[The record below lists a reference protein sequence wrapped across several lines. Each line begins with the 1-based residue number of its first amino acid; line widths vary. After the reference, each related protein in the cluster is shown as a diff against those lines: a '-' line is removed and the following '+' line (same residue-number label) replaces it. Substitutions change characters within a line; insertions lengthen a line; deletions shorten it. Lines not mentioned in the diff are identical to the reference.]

1 MENNTEMLELLKKM
15 EKTNRQH
22 ATYAKLQFFFS
33 VAAVVLCLVLLISVL
48 QFIPQV
54 QQMLSRAD
62 IILTNLEVVSDQ
74 LTNMDLSGMVAN
86 VDSLVSNVDSL
97 IGNVDGL
104 VTTSQASLEDTLQ
117 NISQINFETL
127 NKAIEDL
134 SDVIEP
140 LARFFNAFNR

>member
-15 EKTNRQH
+15 EKTSRQQ
-22 ATYAKLQFFFS
+22 ATYAKLQFFITL
-33 VAAVVLCLVLLISVL
+33 AAAVLCLVLLISVL

-62 IILTNLEVVSDQ
+62 IILTNLETVSQQ
-74 LTNMDLSGMVAN
+74 LTAMDLTGMMDNMDALVGN
-86 VDSLVSNVDSL
+86 VNSL

-104 VTTSQASLEDTLQ
+104 VTTSQESLEETLY
-117 NISQINFETL
+117 NISQINFQTL

-140 LARFFNAFNR
+140 LAKFFNAFNR